1 MAYKLKIGP
10 SQGLRLKGQAG
21 FALPMIGRT
30 GIKATKT
37 GGVWYVDLD
46 YTLLTPGPVSDAATA
61 YVAVLDETAGVY
73 KEVSLASLLT
83 SGLDADLQAIAALT
97 SAGILAR
104 TADDTWALRTITGTA
119 NEITVTNGD
128 GVAGNPTVSLP
139 ADLTFTGKTVMGGT
153 FSSPTLGSPTIS
165 GGMAVSGDITH
176 TDTASFRPLQFSWSQ
191 ALDATAS
198 YFVFQKSRGASGA
211 ASAVLVN
218 DDLGTIQFKGADTA
232 GALQVGSAIS
242 AAVTVVGAGSIAA
255 ALKAQT
261 ASLTLTTAGAPL
273 NLSGAT
279 SGETGIVAS
288 PVASGTLTLPAA
300 TDTLVGRATTDTLT
314 NKTLTSPVMTA
325 PVLGTPASGVAT
337 NLTGLPLSTGV
348 TGNLPV
354 SNLNSGTGA
363 SSSTYW
369 RGDGT
374 WATPAGGGG
383 STTLVAPQG
392 RLTLTSATPVMTTSA
407 AGATTVYYTPFA
419 GNMVPIYD
427 GTNMTPT
434 AFSELSQA
442 TTDTTKSPAA
452 VAASK
457 VYDLFVWDD
466 SGTIRC
472 TRGPAWTNDT
482 TRGYTLTM
490 VSGVLLNTSLITN
503 GPAASRGT
511 WVGTI
516 KSNASSTVDY
526 ILGAAASGGTAAV
539 LNVWNAYNQIQ
550 VCPSVVDNGATYTYA
565 TGTVRQARASAGNQI
580 SYVVGA
586 AGSAVSVSYAAGVN
600 TTATVNSYGRFGIG
614 LDSTTSMTGVPHI
627 VYSQAAA
634 AMVSTASISYQFQTA
649 LGAHVISANELGDG
663 TNANTFDNLSLNNLS
678 AILWM

>member
-325 PVLGTPASGVAT
+325 PVLGTPASGTLT
-337 NLTGLPLSTGV
+337 NATGLPVSTGISGLGSGIATWLGAPSSANLRAVLTDETGTGAAVFATSPNITTPTGIVKGDVGLGNVDNTSDATKNAAAATLANKTISGSSNTLSNIGNSSLTNSSMTIAGHLVSLGASQAIAASDLSNGV
-348 TGNLPV
+348 TGSGTVVLAASPALTGTPTAPTAAGSDNSTKIATTAYVDAQVAGGVAGVASIGTQTGAITVPGGNFASTALPLLRYDAAQTLTTPQKAQVLSNIGDTRDAPRILVISSVVTTINLSGVDVVQYASASNSTVTSV
-354 SNLNSGTGA
+354 SNAIVGKTYIFQNTGVGGT
-363 SSSTYW
+363 
-369 RGDGT
+369 
-374 WATPAGGGG
+374 
-383 STTLVAPQG
+383 
-392 RLTLTSATPVMTTSA
+392 LTLTRAFGVFYGSTDAVLSPNYCLATI
-407 AGATTVYYTPFA
+407 GR
-419 GNMVPIYD
+419 
-427 GTNMTPT
+427 
-434 AFSELSQA
+434 
-442 TTDTTKSPAA
+442 
-452 VAASK
+452 AS
-457 VYDLFVWDD
+457 
-466 SGTIRC
+466 
-472 TRGPAWTNDT
+472 
-482 TRGYTLTM
+482 
-490 VSGVLLNTSLITN
+490 TSLLGLGPVSTN
-503 GPAASRGT
+503 G
-511 WVGTI
+511 
-516 KSNASSTVDY
+516 
-526 ILGAAASGGTAAV
+526 
-539 LNVWNAYNQIQ
+539 
-550 VCPSVVDNGATYTYA
+550 
-565 TGTVRQARASAGNQI
+565 
-580 SYVVGA
+580 
-586 AGSAVSVSYAAGVN
+586 
-600 TTATVNSYGRFGIG
+600 
-614 LDSTTSMTGVPHI
+614 
-627 VYSQAAA
+627 
-634 AMVSTASISYQFQTA
+634 
-649 LGAHVISANELGDG
+649 
-663 TNANTFDNLSLNNLS
+663 
-678 AILWM
+678 